1 VWGRLKRRRAPR
13 PRRNL
18 NELGARRV
26 IKYSTLYPFRL
37 AHPAPG
43 TQPSGLRS
51 RALDSLCRAA
61 GWAGNQIPGRA
72 DLSVWCTIC
81 WVQRAGG
88 VRVFRP
94 CLVT

>member
-1 VWGRLKRRRAPR
+1 MWGRLKRRRAPR
-13 PRRNL
+13 PRRNV

-72 DLSVWCTIC
+72 DLSVWCTLLGAARG
-81 WVQRAGG
+81 WGKG
-88 VRVFRP
+88 F
-94 CLVT
+94 